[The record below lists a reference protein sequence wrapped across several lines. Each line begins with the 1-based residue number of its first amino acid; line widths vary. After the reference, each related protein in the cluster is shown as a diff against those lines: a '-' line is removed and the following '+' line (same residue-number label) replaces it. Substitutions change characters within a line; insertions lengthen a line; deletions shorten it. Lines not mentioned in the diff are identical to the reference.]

1 MGIPYPLQL
10 SLIPCVQAYMK
21 RIIAA
26 SLAGLVLMTQLVH
39 AANEPSTKPIVATG
53 NAFAIDLYAKLH
65 TQKGNLCVSP
75 YSISSA
81 LDMTSAGARGQ
92 TAAQMLAML
101 HWSDQPGA
109 LHDAVADLNLRSE
122 RDRFGT
128 ELNVANSLFGQSG
141 LNYHPDF
148 LKLLTEK
155 YHAQL
160 QQVDFHQRVRAAD
173 QINHWAAAQTH
184 DRITE
189 ALPASAI
196 DASTR
201 LVLINAIY
209 FKANWVE
216 PFEKSATKERP
227 FFVDGDQSVNV
238 PLMWQQHAFSYFE
251 SDQLQVVALPY
262 QGHYEMDI
270 LLPRTRNGLAELE
283 KALTIDSLNT
293 WLTAMQRRLVA
304 ISIPRF
310 ENSGGFSLKDPL
322 KALGMTDAFDIN
334 KANFTGMASDPLYV
348 GDVIHKTFIS
358 VNETGTEAA
367 GTTSVV
373 MRLGAVMIR
382 KPEVPVIFCADHPF
396 LYLIRDQSSG
406 AILFMGRVST
416 PKTE

>member
-1 MGIPYPLQL
+1 
-10 SLIPCVQAYMK
+10 
-21 RIIAA
+21 
-26 SLAGLVLMTQLVH
+26 
-39 AANEPSTKPIVATG
+39 
-53 NAFAIDLYAKLH
+53 
-65 TQKGNLCVSP
+65 
-75 YSISSA
+75 
-81 LDMTSAGARGQ
+81 
-92 TAAQMLAML
+92 
-101 HWSDQPGA
+101 
-109 LHDAVADLNLRSE
+109 
-122 RDRFGT
+122 
-128 ELNVANSLFGQSG
+128 
-141 LNYHPDF
+141 
-148 LKLLTEK
+148 
-155 YHAQL
+155 L